1 MSSAEPAPEVSSTP
15 DGGGLRKGQ
24 RTRRR
29 ILDAARR
36 VFADVG
42 YERATI
48 RGIAEAAGVDKSSV
62 TQYFGTKQQLFR
74 ESVTWTVPVADVV
87 AKDPDRAA
95 ENLARGMF
103 RAWAAN
109 PDSPMAVLLRTS
121 MTSDDAAEL
130 LRTHITDDTIP
141 DIAAAINAPDAR
153 LRAALFGAMLMGITS
168 QRFLL
173 EMPDLATVDTEDIM
187 AIIGPLL
194 EQLFDPGR
202 RNKR

>member
-1 MSSAEPAPEVSSTP
+1 MSSTERAPEASSAP
-15 DGGGLRKGQ
+15 DDSGLRKGE

-29 ILDAARR
+29 ILEAARS

-48 RGIAEAAGVDKSSV
+48 RGIAAAADVDKSSV
-62 TQYFGTKQQLFR
+62 TQHFGTKQQLFR
-74 ESVTWTVPVADVV
+74 DSVSWTVPVAEVV
-87 AKDPDRAA
+87 AEDPTKAA

-103 RAWAAN
+103 DAWAAN
-109 PDSPMAVLLRTS
+109 PNSPMAVLLRTS

-130 LRTHITDDTIP
+130 LRTHITDDAIP
-141 DIAAAINAPDAR
+141 DLAEAINAPNAR

-168 QRFLL
+168 QRYLL
-173 EMPDLATVDTEDIM
+173 QMPDLAAADIDDIL

-194 EQLFDPGR
+194 DQLFDPDR
-202 RNKR
+202 QAER